1 MPYTPIRCDL
11 YDYIE
16 IACLRHYTLTIKL
29 LDGEKIQGKAETTK
43 IEDKQEFL
51 IVSVKVEADQNQ
63 KEEKKEEKISIRL
76 DKIKSITALD
86 KNAEF
91 KTVEIN

>member
-51 IVSVKVEADQNQ
+51 IVSLKL
-63 KEEKKEEKISIRL
+63 KLI
-76 DKIKSITALD
+76 KIK
-86 KNAEF
+86 K
-91 KTVEIN
+91 KKRKKKKY

>member
-1 MPYTPIRCDL
+1 MPYTPIQCHL

-16 IACLRHYTLTIKL
+16 IACLHHYTLNIDL
-29 LDGEKIQGKAETTK
+29 LDGDQITAKAMTTGVHEKEEFLVVETQENN
-43 IEDKQEFL
+43 IKQE
-51 IVSVKVEADQNQ
+51 
-63 KEEKKEEKISIRL
+63 IRL
-76 DKIKSITALD
+76 DKINKITALD